1 MSSEEMARYRYHIDL
16 GGGGGTTWEGTIQK
30 LALPGLLFHHVTAAT
45 DWYDEHLVPWVH
57 FVPVMEDLR
66 DLRER
71 FEWAERH
78 PDRARNIAR
87 AATDFVR
94 RLGTPEGMDEMY
106 RRHFLR
112 PLEGVVETFQPVAGM
127 TASLLDGGG
136 VEGIVF
142 KEIMRCS
149 GHNADEC
156 SLLQ

>member
-16 GGGGGTTWEGTIQK
+16 GGGGGTTWEGTMQK
-30 LALPGLLFHHVTAAT
+30 LAIPGLLLHHVTTAT

-78 PDRARNIAR
+78 PDRAREIVR

-112 PLEGVVETFQPVAGM
+112 PLEGIVEAFQLMAGM
-127 TASLLDGGG
+127 TVNLLDGGG

-142 KEIMRCS
+142 KNVMRCS
-149 GHNADEC
+149 GHNADRC
-156 SLLQ
+156 LLLQ